1 MTLNFFDDILI
12 PNHLFPTET
21 VFDSTKSQ
29 WVWKFIDED
38 DPSLNSDMPLEIGAK
53 VKFDFSK
60 ITVIIIIVIIIILF
74 ILLDTI

>member
-53 VKFDFSK
+53 VNLISLKLPSSLSLSSL
-60 ITVIIIIVIIIILF
+60 LF
-74 ILLDTI
+74 CLFY